1 MTKITI
7 PAKTPEH
14 AATETALRLALK
26 RIETLER
33 SIRAAF
39 AGGVVIGLACGVFI
53 AAVGV
58 AT

>member
-14 AATETALRLALK
+14 AATETALHVACDRVMRAQDELK
-26 RIETLER
+26 AWRWACL
-33 SIRAAF
+33 AF
-39 AGGVVIGLACGVFI
+39 AIL

>member
-14 AATETALRLALK
+14 AATETALHVACDRVMRADDEIRYWRLACL
-26 RIETLER
+26 
-33 SIRAAF
+33 AF
-39 AGGVVIGLACGVFI
+39 AIL

>member
-7 PAKTPEH
+7 PARSPEQ
-14 AATETALRLALK
+14 APTETALHVACDRVMRAQDELK
-26 RIETLER
+26 AWRWACL
-33 SIRAAF
+33 AF
-39 AGGVVIGLACGVFI
+39 AIL

>member
-1 MTKITI
+1 MTKIVL

-14 AATETALRLALK
+14 LATETALAVAGAV
-26 RIETLER
+26 IERCNTE
-33 SIRAAF
+33 IRAWRWACLAF
-39 AGGVVIGLACGVFI
+39 AII